1 MNYILLTLNV
11 VNKLSIHK
19 RNKQEN
25 AYVVPRGC
33 LGCKVSTIRRY
44 YENIRDELH
53 RQESPDR

>member
-1 MNYILLTLNV
+1 MNYILLTLKIM
-11 VNKLSIHK
+11 NKLSIHK

-25 AYVVPRGC
+25 AYVAPRGC

-44 YENIRDELH
+44 YENTRGKLY